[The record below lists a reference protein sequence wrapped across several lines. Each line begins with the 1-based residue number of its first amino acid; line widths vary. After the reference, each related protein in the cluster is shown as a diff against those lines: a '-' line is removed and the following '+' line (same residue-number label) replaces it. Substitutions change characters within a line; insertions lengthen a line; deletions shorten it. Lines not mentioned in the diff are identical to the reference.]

1 MKGETRG
8 KVEGRLLALC
18 LIDINRKKQFTKKS
32 IYTSLISW
40 YGLVVT
46 NISVMNEN

>member
-8 KVEGRLLALC
+8 NIEGRLLALC

-32 IYTSLISW
+32 IYTSLVSW

-46 NISVMNEN
+46 NIPVMNEN